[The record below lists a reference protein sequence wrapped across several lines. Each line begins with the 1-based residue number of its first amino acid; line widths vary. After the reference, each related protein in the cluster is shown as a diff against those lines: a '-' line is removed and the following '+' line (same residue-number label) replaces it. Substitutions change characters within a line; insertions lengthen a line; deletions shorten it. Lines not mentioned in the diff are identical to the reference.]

1 MPAPTVLFIG
11 TSIAAGY
18 SPRGGKRA
26 LTVVPADASGDI
38 GLSIEA
44 LLAAMPG
51 RQRQVYV
58 LSTEVWSQAV
68 TVESRSLRRID
79 KAQIPQL
86 MAFEAESLS
95 GMSVVQARTALELI
109 DAGPMETTYWI
120 SQIDSTRFAQAS
132 DAVAFNGGK
141 LLGIAHPAGLPVSL
155 GGFRSGWTRFERW
168 DDLSIAITKQGRSSL
183 ERAFLSDSADR
194 VDSPIAAR
202 NHLAGAAIDI
212 AGKVEFLDATMIADV
227 GDTIDMP
234 DEPVENSY
242 KLSRRNDFEKFLSSW
257 AQTLRSPKSIPV
269 IRPIRRTSTAQ
280 TKRTLALAAT
290 AAAIMGIA
298 LHYNFS
304 KARDKQLVEELQ
316 QQLLTLQEP
325 IEAFNQQQT
334 ELGNLATQLTTVQSQ
349 IDDLETKVM
358 QYRGQI
364 GIHRS
369 RMARLLRMLSEN
381 RPGDIIIS
389 SASSDGNSVRLV
401 GRSMRPEPIIDYASA
416 LAEKLRSINL
426 TIQVPRREAL
436 MVTAQGAPYEFEYVI
451 LDAE

>member
-1 MPAPTVLFIG
+1 MPSPTVLFIG

-95 GMSVVQARTALELI
+95 GLSVVQARTALELI
-109 DAGPMETTYWI
+109 DAGPTETTYWI
-120 SQIDSTRFAQAS
+120 SQIDSTRFAQAD

-141 LLGIAHPAGLPVSL
+141 LLGIAHPAGLPISI

-168 DDLSIAITKQGRSSL
+168 DDLSIAITKQGRGVI
-183 ERAFLSDSADR
+183 ERVFLGDSADE
-194 VDSPIAAR
+194 VDSPAAAR
-202 NHLAGAAIDI
+202 NHLAGATINV
-212 AGKVEFLDATMIADV
+212 AGKMEFLDATMFAEVLD
-227 GDTIDMP
+227 DTDP
-234 DEPVENSY
+234 LDGEVENSF
-242 KLSRRNDFEKFLSSW
+242 KLSRRNDFERFLASW
-257 AQTLRSPKSIPV
+257 SQSLRSPKSIPV

-280 TKRTLALAAT
+280 TKRTLALATT
-290 AAAIMGIA
+290 AAAILGIA
-298 LHYNFS
+298 AHFNFNQ
-304 KARDKQLVEELQ
+304 ARNKQLVEELQ
-316 QQLLTLQEP
+316 QQVMMLQEP
-325 IEAFNQQQT
+325 IDAFNQDQT
-334 ELGNLATQLTTVQSQ
+334 ELGNLATQMTTVQSQ
-349 IDDLETKVM
+349 IDELETQVM

-369 RMARLLRMLSEN
+369 RMASLLRMLSEA
-381 RPGDIIIS
+381 RPAGMIIN
-389 SASSDGNSVRLV
+389 SASSDGNRVRLV

-416 LAEKLRSINL
+416 LAEKLRSLNL

-436 MVTAQGAPYEFEYVI
+436 MVTAEGAPYEFEYVI
-451 LDAE
+451 RDSE